1 MLLEYL
7 WSTSILRLTCSRAR
21 RKGRELQAKSAERS
35 SRAVNDGRVVAAEV
49 MNDAHELGTRD
60 HFEWALVALARVA
73 LAGDDRTGPVVLV
86 LVHQTDLGL
95 LVISKGGGKVQLYLL
110 SVLNLKLK

>member
-1 MLLEYL
+1 
-7 WSTSILRLTCSRAR
+7 
-21 RKGRELQAKSAERS
+21 
-35 SRAVNDGRVVAAEV
+35 

-60 HFEWALVALARVA
+60 HFERALVALARVA

-110 SVLNLKLK
+110 SVLNLKLKLKYERM